1 VNDDDEDFQAAEK
14 TVLLSAGLGGNID
27 DVEAAHSFAEVTYFT
42 LEKAKNA
49 VTSLTGNEDLAN
61 MIDGANPTGY
71 VVYKSASSDIGVPAD
86 ELAAFAVE
94 EMRMKAVLDF
104 FQSQY
109 GETAVLRERQDNKVR
124 FEVGSENIKV
134 SALFGDIEE
143 HKERLYLTD
152 YGVSQ
157 TSLEQVFNMH
167 AGKCKRLINP
177 GIIHPFVS
185 YHLS

>member
-14 TVLLSAGLGGNID
+14 AIVLSVGLDENMD
-27 DVEAAHSFAEVTYFT
+27 DVEAAHAFAEATFLN

-71 VVYKSASSDIGVPAD
+71 VVYKSASSDIGVSAD
-86 ELAAFAVE
+86 ELAVFAVE

-109 GETAVLRERQDNKVR
+109 GETAVLRERQDSKVR

-143 HKERLYLTD
+143 HKERLHLTD

-167 AGKCKRLINP
+167 AGKRKRLISL
-177 GIIHPFVS
+177 F
-185 YHLS
+185 Y